1 MMQVSGRRRIG
12 TAVFVSMVALFA
24 GACGAPDDDPG
35 AAVPSFAGPIA
46 PTNDPNQPS
55 GAAPSAPNDAVTPAL
70 PGAPASDEGTGELP
84 LDTTPPASTP
94 GTGDAPPP
102 DSQTPNQPDQP
113 TPEQPAPDQPTPEQ
127 PAPDEPVPDQP
138 APNSPAPTEERPTAG
153 TRNLF
158 TELLGIPVGEV
169 DAKVRLAANRIF
181 GIGTNESATP
191 VLNTGY
197 RVYYELPQNPNQA
210 FIWAADSNDI
220 RSEGM
225 SYGMMIAVQL
235 DMQQQFDR
243 LWNFARTYMQF
254 PANSNLTSWRYYFR
268 WQGSVNTSNP
278 SNWQVNYGADTGPAP
293 DGDEYFAAALF
304 LADRRWGSGG
314 AINYRQEAT
323 NIASAMLN
331 NAAGGGRTP
340 VIDRGSNMVVFFPSG
355 NSATFSDPSY
365 HLPAFYELFAEDGQQ
380 ADSARW
386 RQIADTSRQ
395 YFVSSANASTGLHPD
410 YANFNGT
417 PNAGGSNHDQFRF
430 DAWRVVMNMAVD
442 YAWGSQDQRL
452 KTQIEKYHSFFTAQL
467 GDGNVQNSLFA
478 LNGSGASGSGSTALT
493 ATLASGALVSAA
505 ANRADYVQNLW
516 EVGQQSGQ
524 YRYYQ
529 ETVYMLGLLA
539 TSGLFGYEW
548 APQ

>member
-1 MMQVSGRRRIG
+1 
-12 TAVFVSMVALFA
+12 
-24 GACGAPDDDPG
+24 
-35 AAVPSFAGPIA
+35 
-46 PTNDPNQPS
+46 
-55 GAAPSAPNDAVTPAL
+55 
-70 PGAPASDEGTGELP
+70 
-84 LDTTPPASTP
+84 
-94 GTGDAPPP
+94 
-102 DSQTPNQPDQP
+102 
-113 TPEQPAPDQPTPEQ
+113 
-127 PAPDEPVPDQP
+127 
-138 APNSPAPTEERPTAG
+138 
-153 TRNLF
+153 
-158 TELLGIPVGEV
+158 VGEV

-191 VLNTGY
+191 VANTGF
-197 RVYYELPQNPNQA
+197 RLYYELPQNPSQA

-235 DMQQQFDR
+235 DMQTQFDR

-254 PANSNLTSWRYYFR
+254 PGNSNLTAWRYYFR
-268 WQGSVNTSNP
+268 WQGSVNTQNAN
-278 SNWQVNYGADTGPAP
+278 NWQVNYGAQTGPAP

-314 AINYRQEAT
+314 AVNYRQEAS

-340 VIDRGSNMVVFFPSG
+340 IIDRNSNMVVFFPSG

-365 HLPAFYELFAEDGQQ
+365 HLPAFYELFAQDGSQN
-380 ADSARW
+380 DSARW
-386 RQIADTSRQ
+386 RQVAATSRQ
-395 YFVSSANASTGLHPD
+395 YFVTSANGNTGLHPD

-452 KTQIEKYHSFFTAQL
+452 KTQVEKYHNFFTAHL
-467 GDGNVQNSLFA
+467 GNGNVQNALFA
-478 LNGSGASGSGSTALT
+478 LNGTGASGNGSTALT
-493 ATLASGALVSAA
+493 ATLASGAVASAA
-505 ANRADYVQNLW
+505 NNRDDYVQNLW
-516 EVGQQSGQ
+516 IIGQQPGT

-529 ETVYMLGLLA
+529 ETVYMLGLLSTA
-539 TSGLFGYEW
+539 GFFGYEW
-548 APQ
+548 ADTAQ

>member
-12 TAVFVSMVALFA
+12 TAVFVSMVALFM
-24 GACGAPDDDPG
+24 GACGASDDDP
-35 AAVPSFAGPIA
+35 APSVPSFEGQGMT
-46 PTNDPNQPS
+46 PTPS
-55 GAAPSAPNDAVTPAL
+55 EPTTPGSETPSTPDDGVTPAT
-70 PGAPASDEGTGELP
+70 PDAPSGSEGNGELP
-84 LDTTPPASTP
+84 LDMNPPSTMP
-94 GTGDAPPP
+94 GTG
-102 DSQTPNQPDQP
+102 TTPDQP
-113 TPEQPAPDQPTPEQ
+113 TPDQPAPDQPTPDQ
-127 PAPDEPVPDQP
+127 PTPDQP
-138 APNSPAPTEERPTAG
+138 TPDQPTPDQPTPDQPAPTEERPTAG
-153 TRNLF
+153 SRNLF

-181 GIGTNESATP
+181 GIGTNESTTP
-191 VLNTGY
+191 VVNTGY
-197 RVYYELPQNPNQA
+197 RVYYELPQNPTQA

-254 PANSNLTSWRYYFR
+254 PGNSNLAEWRYYFR
-268 WQGSVNTSNP
+268 WQGSVNTANA
-278 SNWQVNYGADTGPAP
+278 SNWQVNYGAQTGPAP

-314 AINYRQEAT
+314 AINYRQEAS

-331 NAAGGGRTP
+331 NPAGGGRTP
-340 VIDRGSNMVVFFPSG
+340 IIDRNSNMVVFFPSG

-365 HLPAFYELFAEDGQQ
+365 HLPAFYELFAQDGSQN
-380 ADSARW
+380 DSARW
-386 RQIADTSRQ
+386 RQVAQTSRQ
-395 YFVSSANASTGLHPD
+395 YFVTSANANTGLHPD

-417 PNAGGSNHDQFRF
+417 PNTGGSNHDQFRF
-430 DAWRVVMNMAVD
+430 DAWRVVMNMAID
-442 YAWGSQDQRL
+442 YDWGSQDQRL
-452 KTQIEKYHSFFTAQL
+452 KTQIEKYHSFFTAHL
-467 GDGNVQNSLFA
+467 GENNVSNALFA
-478 LNGSGASGSGSTALT
+478 LNGSGASGNGSTALT

-505 ANRADYVQNLW
+505 NNRADYVQNLW
-516 EVGQQSGQ
+516 DVGQQSGQ

-539 TSGLFGYEW
+539 TAGLFGHEW
-548 APQ
+548 SDAAQ

>member
-1 MMQVSGRRRIG
+1 
-12 TAVFVSMVALFA
+12 L
-24 GACGAPDDDPG
+24 
-35 AAVPSFAGPIA
+35 
-46 PTNDPNQPS
+46 
-55 GAAPSAPNDAVTPAL
+55 
-70 PGAPASDEGTGELP
+70 
-84 LDTTPPASTP
+84 
-94 GTGDAPPP
+94 
-102 DSQTPNQPDQP
+102 
-113 TPEQPAPDQPTPEQ
+113 
-127 PAPDEPVPDQP
+127 
-138 APNSPAPTEERPTAG
+138 ERPTAG

-169 DAKVRLAANRIF
+169 DAKVRLAADRIF
-181 GIGTNESATP
+181 GIGTNESTTP
-191 VLNTGY
+191 VVNTGY

-235 DMQQQFDR
+235 DMQPQFDR

-254 PANSNLTSWRYYFR
+254 PGNSNLTSWRYYFR
-268 WQGSVNTSNP
+268 WQGSVNAANAN
-278 SNWQVNYGADTGPAP
+278 NWQVNYAADTGPAP

-314 AINYRQEAT
+314 AINYLQEAT

-331 NAAGGGRTP
+331 NPAGGGRTP
-340 VIDRGSNMVVFFPSG
+340 IIDPNSNMVVFFPSG
-355 NSATFSDPSY
+355 NSAGFSDPSY
-365 HLPAFYELFAEDGQQ
+365 HLPAFYELFADDGAQN
-380 ADSARW
+380 DSARW
-386 RQIADTSRQ
+386 RQIAQVSRQ
-395 YFVSSANASTGLHPD
+395 YFVTSANANTGLHPD

-417 PNAGGSNHDQFRF
+417 PNTGGSNHDQFRY

-452 KTQIEKYHSFFTAQL
+452 KTQVEKYHSFFTAHL
-467 GDGNVQNSLFA
+467 GDGNVQNALFA
-478 LNGSGASGSGSTALT
+478 LNGSGASGGGSTALT
-493 ATLASGALVSAA
+493 ATLASGALVSDA

-516 EVGQQSGQ
+516 DVGQQSGQ

-539 TSGLFGYEW
+539 SSGLFGYEW
-548 APQ
+548 AQ